1 VTLLLNLIG
10 PRGIHQSSDFRLTDV
25 LTRRP
30 IEDEFASK
38 QLHHMTNRWIAWISF
53 TGFAQ
58 IGHRKTR
65 DWILDSLKR
74 AAGSADAAMAELA
87 ATAALE
93 LRHVPR
99 KDWFLTIVA
108 TVIES
113 CGAARLFV
121 VSCVDRPAKP
131 PLSQPLDRFE
141 VHELSI
147 DNPQVFIFGCAHT
160 VTKADRKFLEKL
172 NRGRADHAEIRR
184 SLARVNARSA
194 KRSDGTVSEGCLV
207 SSTARDGRNALENF
221 GGTPGVTVDMAG
233 SSQMLE
239 LITKAQKG
247 NRPMFRQGRAAA
259 AVGAKGLTLE
269 PMNILEGSTVVVK
282 SVGDSPLLF
291 VTDSLGNT
299 FRQPQ
304 GSFGA
309 RAIDEDAEWAKL
321 EEGLF
326 AGPTH
331 LIPFSSTSHSVTFN
345 GPDGSKY
352 GLMEIVGMKGDAA
365 LVKNRVARITLGTVT
380 IHITPAFKHPTQAM
394 RTTWNIR
401 SVPTVNGVQPHSWEY
416 TVDMVLD
423 ASGGMISIH
432 RNSVALR
439 SANFASPLP
448 YLTES
453 EELVVASS
461 TRPALMKISEDQP
474 SASACV
480 EARLFLRDIS
490 RTRVGQA

>member
-1 VTLLLNLIG
+1 MTLLLSLVG
-10 PRGIHQSSDFRLTDV
+10 PGGIHQSSDFRLTDV
-25 LTRRP
+25 TTRRP
-30 IEDEFASK
+30 IDDEFGSK
-38 QLHHMTNRWIAWISF
+38 QLHHMTSTWSAWISF

-58 IGHRKTR
+58 IGNRKTR

-74 AAGSADAAMAELA
+74 ATGSADAAMAELA
-87 ATAALE
+87 AIASLE
-93 LRHVPR
+93 LRQVPR

-113 CGAARLFV
+113 SRAARLFV
-121 VSCVDRPAKP
+121 LSCVDRPAKP
-131 PLSQPLDRFE
+131 PLSQPLDHFE
-141 VHELSI
+141 VQELSI
-147 DNPQVFIFGCAHT
+147 NNPQVLIFGCAHT

-172 NRGRADHAEIRR
+172 NRGRADHSEIRR

-194 KRSDGTVSEGCLV
+194 KRSNGVVSDGCLV
-207 SSTARDGRNALENF
+207 SSTTPDGRNAVENF
-221 GGTPGVTVDMAG
+221 GGTPGVTADMAG
-233 SSQMLE
+233 SAQMLE
-239 LITKAQKG
+239 VITKAQKG
-247 NRPMFRQGRAAA
+247 KRPLFRQGRAASA
-259 AVGAKGLTLE
+259 AGVKELTLE
-269 PMNILEGSTVVVK
+269 PMNVLEGSTLVAK
-282 SVGDSPLLF
+282 CVGDSPPLF

-299 FRQPQ
+299 FRQLQ
-304 GSFGA
+304 ASFGA

-321 EEGLF
+321 EEGLV

-352 GLMEIVGMKGDAA
+352 GSMEIVGMEGDAVLA
-365 LVKNRVARITLGTVT
+365 KNRVAKITLGTATV
-380 IHITPAFKHPTQAM
+380 HITPAFKHSTQAI
-394 RTTWNIR
+394 RTTWDIR
-401 SVPTVNGVQPHSWEY
+401 SVPTINGVQPHSWEY

-423 ASGGMISIH
+423 ASGGMISIR

-461 TRPALMKISEDQP
+461 TRPTLIKISEDQRSV
-474 SASACV
+474 SASL
-480 EARLFLRDIS
+480 EARLFLRDVP
-490 RTRVGQA
+490 RRQAEQA